1 MPELSA
7 DGLLIHTHIIAN
19 KLFMKSFLGILD
31 VTSFQKL
38 GILVECADI
47 QKGREHS
54 SSSAKLL

>member
-1 MPELSA
+1 MLELSA

-47 QKGREHS
+47 QKG
-54 SSSAKLL
+54 